1 MQTDTATRYGTVSRT
16 LHWAMAACY
25 LLMFATALAWNLND
39 ALKPLIKLHKAAGL
53 LLLLLALVRFVW
65 ALVHFQRRPAG
76 GVAVKAGHLALYA
89 LMFAVPASGT
99 ARQFH
104 GAFGNA
110 HGALAFVFFLLIAGH
125 IAMTVLHQRR
135 GEVILQ
141 RML

>member
-1 MQTDTATRYGTVSRT
+1 MHLPFSDEKSASKVKCQHT
-16 LHWAMAACY
+16 
-25 LLMFATALAWNLND
+25 LAWHLNGS
-39 ALKPLIKLHKAAGL
+39 LKFLIAPHKAVGV
-53 LLLLLALVRFVW
+53 LLLLLAALRFVW
-65 ALVHFQRRPAG
+65 ALRNLHRRPAG
-76 GVAVKAGHLALYA
+76 SLKVKLGHLALYA
-89 LMFAVPASGT
+89 LMFAVPASGM

-135 GEVILQ
+135 GEAILQ

>member
-39 ALKPLIKLHKAAGL
+39 TLKPLIKLHKAAGL

-76 GVAVKAGHLALYA
+76 GVAVKAGHLAL
-89 LMFAVPASGT
+89 
-99 ARQFH
+99 
-104 GAFGNA
+104 
-110 HGALAFVFFLLIAGH
+110 
-125 IAMTVLHQRR
+125 
-135 GEVILQ
+135 
-141 RML
+141 

>member
-1 MQTDTATRYGTVSRT
+1 MQTDTDTRYGTVSRA

-76 GVAVKAGHLALYA
+76 GVALKAGHLALYA
-89 LMFAVPASGT
+89 LMFAVPASGM

-135 GEVILQ
+135 GEAILQ

>member
-53 LLLLLALVRFVW
+53 LLLLLALARFVW
-65 ALVHFQRRPAG
+65 ALVHYQRRPAS

-89 LMFAVPASGT
+89 LMFAVPASGM
-99 ARQFH
+99 ARQML
-104 GAFGNA
+104 ASFGNV
-110 HGALAFVFFLLIAGH
+110 HGPLAFAFFVLIAGH
-125 IAMTVLHQRR
+125 VAMSVIHQAK
-135 GEVILQ
+135 GEAILQ
-141 RML
+141 RIA

>member
-76 GVAVKAGHLALYA
+76 GVAVKAGHLA
-89 LMFAVPASGT
+89 
-99 ARQFH
+99 RQFH

-135 GEVILQ
+135 GEAILQ
-141 RML
+141 RMI

>member
-53 LLLLLALVRFVW
+53 LLLLLALARFVW

-89 LMFAVPASGT
+89 LMFAVPASGM
-99 ARQFH
+99 ARQFQAPL
-104 GAFGNA
+104 GIA
-110 HGALAFVFFLLIAGH
+110 HGALAFALLLLIVGH
-125 IAMTVLHQRR
+125 VGMTVVHQRK
-135 GEVILQ
+135 GEQILQ
-141 RML
+141 RMM

>member
-53 LLLLLALVRFVW
+53 L
-65 ALVHFQRRPAG
+65 RRPAG

-89 LMFAVPASGT
+89 LMFAVPASGM

-135 GEVILQ
+135 GEAILQ
-141 RML
+141 RMI

>member
-53 LLLLLALVRFVW
+53 LLLLLALV
-65 ALVHFQRRPAG
+65 HFQRRPAG

-89 LMFAVPASGT
+89 LMFAVPASGM

-135 GEVILQ
+135 GEAILQ

>member
-39 ALKPLIKLHKAAGL
+39 ALKPLIKLHKA
-53 LLLLLALVRFVW
+53 LVRFVW

-89 LMFAVPASGT
+89 LMFAVPASGM

-104 GAFGNA
+104 SAFGNA

-125 IAMTVLHQRR
+125 ISMTVLHQRR
-135 GEVILQ
+135 GEAILQ
-141 RML
+141 RMI

>member
-76 GVAVKAGHLALYA
+76 GAAVKAGHLALYA
-89 LMFAVPASGT
+89 LMFAVPASGM
-99 ARQFH
+99 ARQFQAPL
-104 GAFGNA
+104 GVA
-110 HGALAFVFFLLIAGH
+110 HGALAFALLLLIVGH
-125 IAMTVLHQRR
+125 VGMTVAHQRK
-135 GEVILQ
+135 GEKILQ
-141 RML
+141 RMM

>member
-25 LLMFATALAWNLND
+25 LLMFATAL
-39 ALKPLIKLHKAAGL
+39 KLHKAAGL

-89 LMFAVPASGT
+89 LMFAVPASGM

-135 GEVILQ
+135 GEAILQ